1 MKAVTYADGKVK
13 FSIVPRPIGEGVIID
28 IAGDKNSKN
37 IKVVFDPSLT

>member
-13 FSIVPRPIGEGVIID
+13 FSIVPRLIGEGVIID

-37 IKVVFDPSLT
+37 IKIVFDPSLT